1 LGTANVDNLGKTIRR
16 ARHARGMTQAQVA
29 EQIQVS
35 VEFFARIERGIA
47 LPSVTNFAKIVN
59 VLDVRAD
66 VLLEVV
72 EFDDDT

>member
-1 LGTANVDNLGKTIRR
+1 
-16 ARHARGMTQAQVA
+16 MTQAQVA